1 MKRSAQLLVLIAGA
15 ALEAYASDS
24 QRRGA
29 ADAPTYNQEPKPKSF
44 TVHIQKTG
52 LGQFTIHTLAHCSGV
67 ARQVCGGD
75 QCCDKFFFAPQR
87 NVSLYVLC
95 DVDELNPHTG
105 HFFWNRKYAPHG
117 IVTLREPA
125 KQVVS
130 AFGFGGG
137 HIPPFTGIKEAQ
149 AWWRG
154 NLTRYALFP
163 QRQSCQTKM
172 LLGYACYQEVQVP
185 PDGVERAAA
194 ILRTDFKFVGMTD
207 DFARTALLYCTMFVG
222 GRSGCPCLD
231 KLIATKPIRKGT
243 TSSDEALLAL
253 ARELMQND
261 PDYAVYHAG
270 RRIYRENLCAHGLLP
285 PSRCDLVPLIK
296 DNKGRAGWSAY
307 SDVVAAIEQ

>member
-1 MKRSAQLLVLIAGA
+1 MGTR
-15 ALEAYASDS
+15 
-24 QRRGA
+24 
-29 ADAPTYNQEPKPKSF
+29 
-44 TVHIQKTG
+44 
-52 LGQFTIHTLAHCSGV
+52 
-67 ARQVCGGD
+67 
-75 QCCDKFFFAPQR
+75 
-87 NVSLYVLC
+87 
-95 DVDELNPHTG
+95 
-105 HFFWNRKYAPHG
+105 
-117 IVTLREPA
+117 
-125 KQVVS
+125 
-130 AFGFGGG
+130 
-137 HIPPFTGIKEAQ
+137 PPFTGQKEAQ

-231 KLIATKPIRKGT
+231 DLIASTPMRKGT